1 MAHPVRLAS
10 TAAGVILAGTSFGLS
25 HSHASTAACTGGQGS
40 VAASSQA
47 GQSPY
52 SFGTEFGANANGAL
66 DASGAPPVIVLKG
79 LNGTASGAGS
89 ASGSGAASLAPSAT
103 GTGTSGNAGVST
115 DGSASGGAGSST
127 SGSSSGDAAATT
139 IGDAAATT
147 IGDAAAT
154 TTGDA
159 SAITNAAPHQ
169 LSATTDSTASVNASA
184 TAPGT
189 QVESEGN
196 GSVGLSLAQ

>member
-103 GTGTSGNAGVST
+103 GPGTSGNAGVST

-127 SGSSSGDAAATT
+127 SGSSS
-139 IGDAAATT
+139 GDAAATT